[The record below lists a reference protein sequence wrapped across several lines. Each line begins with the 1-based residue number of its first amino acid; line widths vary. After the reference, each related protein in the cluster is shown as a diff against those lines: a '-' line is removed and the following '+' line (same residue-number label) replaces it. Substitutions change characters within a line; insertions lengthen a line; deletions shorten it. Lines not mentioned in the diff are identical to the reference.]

1 MYNLYLML
9 SRRIGRLLFSA
20 AKKEIVPKPPRL
32 LSGEL
37 EPFRMD
43 FENAQLYDGYTF
55 DELYGA
61 KVGYKHPPAVR
72 AEMVK

>member
-1 MYNLYLML
+1 M
-9 SRRIGRLLFSA
+9 
-20 AKKEIVPKPPRL
+20 PKPPKL

-37 EPFRMD
+37 EPFRME
-43 FENAQLYDGYTF
+43 FENAQLYDGYSM

-72 AEMVK
+72 AEMVKYQ

>member
-1 MYNLYLML
+1 ML
-9 SRRIGRLLFSA
+9 GRRIGKLLFSNI
-20 AKKEIVPKPPRL
+20 KKEVVPKPPKL

-37 EPFRMD
+37 EPFRFE
-43 FENAQLYDGYTF
+43 FENAQLYDGYTV